1 MCIQLVRGSSPF
13 LLCIPYCSKHQLFIQ
28 HTVQLEACNSKAIIV
43 CMILLPTHRVLW
55 AGILEEV
62 FLVRQF
68 TKLDPAVECS
78 LHRGSQYHNTAIIST
93 KLVRVCHCASPQTLS
108 VKHFSDI
115 PRPSNCPVFNIFKI
129 KKRLR
134 VMSISMQADRRGG
147 LRLFLLVSVQVLK
160 LWTFTKWKTYHLF
173 GTKKTCMKC
182 YLR

>member
-1 MCIQLVRGSSPF
+1 MCIQLVGGSSPF

-43 CMILLPTHRVLW
+43 CMILLPTHRILW

-68 TKLDPAVECS
+68 AKLDPAVECS

-108 VKHFSDI
+108 VIHFSDI
-115 PRPSNCPVFNIFKI
+115 PRPFNCPVFNIFKSLGVSDVNVHAG
-129 KKRLR
+129 R
-134 VMSISMQADRRGG
+134 QEGG
-147 LRLFLLVSVQVLK
+147 LRLF
-160 LWTFTKWKTYHLF
+160 FLF
-173 GTKKTCMKC
+173 LSKC
-182 YLR
+182 